1 MPGTKYNKYDPEKVD
16 LATVALKAFG
26 IGVVLSVCL
35 GMLILHVSNTHQYG
49 VTIIRIS
56 CYLAIISTFHMLEFL
71 STCLFN
77 NSQVD
82 DDSFILND
90 TELHF
95 VLLGSLIEVIFE
107 PFIFDWSSNLGLI
120 IALMGQVCRT
130 GAMYTARESFNHY
143 IQREKDD
150 THVLIKHGI
159 YKYIRHPS
167 YFGFFWWFIGTQLYL
182 GNTVILLGGSFKLW
196 KFFKARIDYEE
207 SLLIKFFKNDYVQYR
222 AATPVGIPFI
232 R

>member
-1 MPGTKYNKYDPEKVD
+1 MPRDNYSKYDPSKVN

-26 IGVVLSVCL
+26 LGVVLSVCL
-35 GMLILHVSNTHQYG
+35 GVLVLHVSNTHQYG
-49 VTIIRIS
+49 VTTIRITT
-56 CYLAIISTFHMLEFL
+56 YLALISTFHMLEFM

-90 TELHF
+90 TELHL
-95 VLLGSLIEVIFE
+95 VLSMSLIEVILE
-107 PFIFDWSSNLGLI
+107 PFVFDWSTNLGLI
-120 IALMGQVCRT
+120 LALLGQLCRT

-143 IQREKDD
+143 IQQEKDD
-150 THVLIKHGI
+150 NHVLIKHGI

-182 GNTVILLGGSFKLW
+182 GNTVILVGGSYKLW
-196 KFFKARIDYEE
+196 KFFKARIEYEE
-207 SLLIKFFKNDYVQYR
+207 LLLIKFFKNDYVRYR

-232 R
+232 H